1 MAKLPLKLGPGQVL
15 TAFKAEV
22 LRHLGDAGAAGI
34 CPGPVTP
41 GGTLAQLRAFGLAE
55 RMPQP
60 ANDSLGGV
68 RTRITEPG
76 LAVLKRLGMV

>member
-1 MAKLPLKLGPGQVL
+1 MAKPPLKLGPGQVL

-22 LRHLGDAGAAGI
+22 LRHLADAGPAGL
-34 CPGPVTP
+34 CPGPMTP

-76 LAVLKRLGMV
+76 RAALKRLGMV